1 MEGPPPSG
9 ADATPVQ
16 AVAKVPRRRK
26 HSGASPL
33 LVAAVP
39 VPHDSPPPVPVFV
52 ARDPSLPPPERQ
64 PRAAPDPRYKRKAGV
79 HRGSDVLATS
89 ERCAI
94 QCPHACCVNGGFSD
108 ALATTWRQQLRDASA
123 KGTAFRR
130 AYLLALMGRQQ
141 HSGKLSGQFRSRPH
155 VAGPAGSCAWCSTVR
170 GPLDRSH
177 RYNAKC
183 PRYQEGQ
190 QWLNGK
196 ITKRHEYF
204 VPALS
209 PGTPRVQVSRKYWTR
224 LFDVYHKQLKT
235 LQSVTATPDPVAAL
249 VSDTGRHDHHHE
261 ICQELKDT
269 IESVV
274 VKFLAAAEDHYVPQ
288 ERVASRWLNLGEGVT
303 WRIVWE
309 QVLAEYQPAFGVQ
322 SKQLGGYLWG
332 FHNKKRRP
340 NAAKYAALGGRVR
353 AAISY
358 THCTAYIQR
367 TWRVRLKPNEVDQCE
382 ACATMEHKKA

>member
-1 MEGPPPSG
+1 MVRS
-9 ADATPVQ
+9 ATAGQ
-16 AVAKVPRRRK
+16 RDGSMCDGRAVRR
-26 HSGASPL
+26 
-33 LVAAVP
+33 
-39 VPHDSPPPVPVFV
+39 
-52 ARDPSLPPPERQ
+52 
-64 PRAAPDPRYKRKAGV
+64 RKAGV
-79 HRGSDVLATS
+79 HRGSDMLATS

-235 LQSVTATPDPVAAL
+235 LQSVTVTPDPVAAL

-288 ERVASRWLNLGEGVT
+288 ERVASRWLNLGEGAT

-309 QVLAEYQPAFGVQ
+309 QVLAEYQPAFGLLAE
-322 SKQLGGYLWG
+322 SRSPSPAPTSSRSGGCRSPRSQ
-332 FHNKKRRP
+332 F
-340 NAAKYAALGGRVR
+340 AA
-353 AAISY
+353 SS
-358 THCTAYIQR
+358 
-367 TWRVRLKPNEVDQCE
+367 
-382 ACATMEHKKA
+382 ACSTRCKATTSTSSRQ